1 MQAYLTFNGHCAQAF
16 AFYAKAL
23 DGKIVF
29 SMTFGESPMAADTP
43 KELHGRIMHA
53 TFEAHGLA
61 IMGSDA
67 MPGMAHEGFKGF
79 SLSVQGKSVEDGQ
92 RLFSALSEG
101 GQVTMPF
108 GPTFWAKGFGML
120 VDQFG
125 VPWMVN
131 CEH

>member
-1 MQAYLTFNGHCAQAF
+1 VQAYLTFNGNCAEAF

-23 DGKIVF
+23 DGKIGF
-29 SMTFGESPMAADTP
+29 SMTFGDSPMAADTP

-53 TFEAHGLA
+53 TLEAHGLT

-67 MPGMAHEGFKGF
+67 MPGMANEGFKGF

-92 RLFSALSEG
+92 RLFAALGAG

-108 GPTFWAKGFGML
+108 APTFWAKGFGML
-120 VDQFG
+120 VDKFG